1 MKKLL
6 IVLLC
11 LCLCLTAAFAEEAA
25 ENKTRIAIISAMEN
39 EVKLLLSEAEIER
52 TDTIGGV
59 DYHVGTLCG
68 QNVVIAQA
76 GIGKVHSAAGAA
88 TMLNRYPVS
97 ALIFTGIAGGVG
109 EKTQVMDMVIGTKLV
124 QHDYG
129 NQTQNG
135 FEWISEYNDSDG
147 YYSCDGDLVSSAYN
161 AATEV
166 VGKEHAF
173 KGVIA
178 TGDQFVASE
187 TYVKYLQDQ
196 FDALACEMEGASV
209 AAVCEQFGVPYVV
222 IRCMSDKADGKAHET
237 YDNFGDTAADHSGKI
252 VMKMLEGFDET
263 RTTNTDKAGFTYEH
277 DPRDNPKAMRDIVA
291 NPDAV
296 YGFSPSTAEES
307 TLKDYANA
315 LDWTAPEQVA
325 KAREARQT
333 YHDSMSELYDMMLAM
348 IYEDKDVETIAR
360 AVSKRRNELRLEAEK
375 DNPEGLA
382 LAKKRN
388 LETYGNEEGP
398 AADDL
403 YQKYGSWDMVLYK
416 ALGTNAGMDACL
428 GFYDEYY
435 YLYDL
440 DNEIGSLDE

>member
-166 VGKEHAF
+166 VGKEHVF

>member
-403 YQKYGSWDMVLYK
+403 YQKYGSWNMVLYK